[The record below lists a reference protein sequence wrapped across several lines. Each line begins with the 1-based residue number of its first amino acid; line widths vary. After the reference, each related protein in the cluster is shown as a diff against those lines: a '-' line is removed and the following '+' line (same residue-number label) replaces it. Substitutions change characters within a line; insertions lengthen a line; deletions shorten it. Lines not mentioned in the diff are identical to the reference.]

1 MDSNNSV
8 FHAAQMLGVPVD
20 ETDLEKRLGL
30 YQVFCKLYEQHPAL
44 LDEILDL
51 ENVDGSAGRAASR
64 YIVGMV
70 QQGQPYLL
78 TNLLGERSQNLYQ
91 PDCCWLIGR
100 SPDAAL
106 PFPDHRLSRHHAV
119 IQYVAAD
126 GFYLVDLNSTNGSF
140 VNGEAVRYRHRLQE
154 GDRIRVGSLV
164 IQFYASPEAQRL
176 PTLPDEV
183 RSHPGLSLPD
193 SLAGGT
199 ISQPET
205 RTEDTQTFMHGD
217 LDSDETAAKLANR
230 QAQVLDWMHSDES

>member
-1 MDSNNSV
+1 MDLNNSV
-8 FHAAQMLGVPVD
+8 FHAAQMLGAPME

-30 YQVFCKLYEQHPAL
+30 YQVFCKLYEQHPDL

-51 ENVDGSAGRAASR
+51 ENVDGNAGRTTPR

-78 TNLLGERSQNLYQ
+78 TNLLNERSQNLYQ

-106 PFPDHRLSRHHAV
+106 PFPDRRLSRHHAV
-119 IQYVAAD
+119 IQYVAGK
-126 GFYLVDLNSTNGSF
+126 GFYLVDLQSTNGSF
-140 VNGEAVRYRHRLQE
+140 VNGEAVRHRHRLVE

-176 PTLPDEV
+176 PALSQEV
-183 RSHPGLSLPD
+183 RNQLGLKLTEKSSEFILP
-193 SLAGGT
+193 SE
-199 ISQPET
+199 SRP
-205 RTEDTQTFMHGD
+205 EDTQTFMNGD
-217 LDSDETAAKLANR
+217 ADSDEVALRLANQ
-230 QAQVLDWMHSDES
+230 QAQVLDWMQSDES